1 MEKINEAKIVTDEE
15 IIVLLCEGG
24 ETSLV
29 SPELYVSL
37 IRQEKDEGT
46 AWADIYT
53 MLVHFHGLVVKGKV
67 LSSRGLGSVHQF
79 DPLTQ
84 AKPLFYG

>member
-1 MEKINEAKIVTDEE
+1 MEKINEAKIVTDEK
-15 IIVLLCEGG
+15 IPVLLCEGG

-29 SPELYVSL
+29 GPELYVSL
-37 IRQEKDEGT
+37 IPQEKDKGT
-46 AWADIYT
+46 AWADTCT
-53 MLVHFHGLVVKGKV
+53 MPVHFDGLVVKGKG

-84 AKPLFYG
+84 AKSLFYG

>member
-1 MEKINEAKIVTDEE
+1 MEKINEAKTVTDEE
-15 IIVLLCEGG
+15 ILVLLCEGG

-29 SPELYVSL
+29 SPELHVSL
-37 IRQEKDEGT
+37 IPQEKDEGT
-46 AWADIYT
+46 AGAGICT
-53 MLVHFHGLVVKGKV
+53 MPVHFDGLVVKEKG